1 VMDLAMRNEVADAA
15 WQSCIS
21 PDGTVV
27 ALQDAPPGRAVELYL
42 LASLARDL
50 KDEGQRPYRATQQQ
64 FSQALVA
71 SLLGAGMWVYPR
83 VQAGVDGATPVSGGS
98 RPAFT
103 WHTLA
108 SGRQAH
114 FHLKIGTLY
123 GHFIIDSHG
132 YSGWASIA
140 GASLEQLV
148 RGVDATEADA
158 HWQVLRR
165 DLVEGMK
172 SKYSQGEADVRNI
185 EGGYIF
191 LPMQVADD
199 TVARLADID
208 TLSLLRALV
217 EWAKRSGQTVVVKR
231 HPMCRDE
238 RIDAAIREAAAA
250 GHIVVS
256 NGNVHSLV
264 SGARCVVT
272 VNSGVGA

>member
-1 VMDLAMRNEVADAA
+1 
-15 WQSCIS
+15 
-21 PDGTVV
+21 
-27 ALQDAPPGRAVELYL
+27 
-42 LASLARDL
+42 
-50 KDEGQRPYRATQQQ
+50 
-64 FSQALVA
+64 
-71 SLLGAGMWVYPR
+71 
-83 VQAGVDGATPVSGGS
+83 
-98 RPAFT
+98 
-103 WHTLA
+103 
-108 SGRQAH
+108 
-114 FHLKIGTLY
+114 
-123 GHFIIDSHG
+123 
-132 YSGWASIA
+132 
-140 GASLEQLV
+140 
-148 RGVDATEADA
+148 TEADA

-272 VNSGVGA
+272 VNSGVGAEALLQLKPVITTGGSDYAAATAHARSVEELYALLDAGGPLLADEDIKKFLWTYTRNYMVRFDDEAALCARLSSLLAEAGH